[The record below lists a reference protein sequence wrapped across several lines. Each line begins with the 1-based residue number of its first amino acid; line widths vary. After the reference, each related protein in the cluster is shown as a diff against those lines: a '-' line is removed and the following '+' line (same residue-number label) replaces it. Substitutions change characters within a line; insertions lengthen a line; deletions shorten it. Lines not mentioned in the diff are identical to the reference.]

1 MTTEPLKE
9 NIGNLNLFT
18 HVLFSVTQF
27 LKAKKIVQIEVN
39 DDHTWPTLFVKNGLC
54 FKLK

>member
-1 MTTEPLKE
+1 MTTKPLKE
-9 NIGNLNLFT
+9 NIGNFNLFT

-27 LKAKKIVQIEVN
+27 LKAKKIVKIEVN
-39 DDHTWPTLFVKNGLC
+39 DDYIWPTLFVKNGLC